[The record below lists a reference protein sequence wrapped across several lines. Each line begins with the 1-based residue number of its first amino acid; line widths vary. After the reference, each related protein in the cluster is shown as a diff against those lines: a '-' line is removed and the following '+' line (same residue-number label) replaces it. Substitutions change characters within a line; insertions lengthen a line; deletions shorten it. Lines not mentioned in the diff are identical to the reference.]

1 MKKVLLGLVLVLG
14 TLVSKAQFPKVN
26 AQLEN
31 GKGIKQLIS
40 FELWGKPKIDSLLG
54 NNSSKKIQNCLIVAN
69 IELKCSM
76 KFPLSYSPI
85 QTKDNNIMVFD
96 EKIAIR
102 LSTLGKNSYGNELEK
117 SYTILL
123 KSDDY
128 SDISKIKVDMVF

>member
-1 MKKVLLGLVLVLG
+1 
-14 TLVSKAQFPKVN
+14 
-26 AQLEN
+26 
-31 GKGIKQLIS
+31 
-40 FELWGKPKIDSLLG
+40 
-54 NNSSKKIQNCLIVAN
+54 
-69 IELKCSM
+69 
-76 KFPLSYSPI
+76 
-85 QTKDNNIMVFD
+85 MVFD

>member
-1 MKKVLLGLVLVLG
+1 
-14 TLVSKAQFPKVN
+14 
-26 AQLEN
+26 
-31 GKGIKQLIS
+31 
-40 FELWGKPKIDSLLG
+40 
-54 NNSSKKIQNCLIVAN
+54 
-69 IELKCSM
+69 M